1 MPIPASI
8 VDNLRFILLE
18 VIRQVEDTQ
27 KALDRSGEP
36 ELVEQIVARDDYID
50 SLKTY
55 VENKCFALIYSNSSV
70 KMKSEADLIRAIN
83 TITGNLERIADHS
96 VNIARQI
103 PYFDDR
109 DFIKDYDTQH
119 FFDII
124 IFNLKRIHKALF
136 DQDLSLARKICVSE
150 SKLDRAYK
158 RSFEKILKQLTK
170 GKEVENL
177 LTTIFIL
184 RYLERI
190 GDCLLNVGE
199 AIIFSIVGDKL
210 KLTQFEFLEESL
222 ANIDELTVE
231 DIKFEGVWGTRSGCR
246 IGLIQ
251 TADSKG
257 DEKDF
262 VFKEGAT
269 HKIETEKEK
278 IDLWNRLQPGITP
291 KVLDFKVKGD
301 NASLLVEFLD
311 GDTLQHNLLEASD
324 GKLMRSL
331 DALQKSLAN
340 IWRSTRDDTKQP
352 PCQSLDQLEH
362 RMDDVFRVHPAYAL
376 PEISIGAMKINSFKE
391 RIDRLR
397 TQTQKAKAPFAVL
410 IHGDFNLDN
419 IFYDGAQEQIRF
431 IDVHR
436 SEMGDYA
443 QDVAVFLASNF
454 RQKVFEP
461 ELRRRIEQVSAGFL
475 GFARAF
481 AFDQRDKTFEER
493 LGLGLIRALTTST
506 RFEFHPELSEAMFQ
520 RALYLLDQMLQEEPE
535 SPFLV
540 PDSLFVL

>member
-1 MPIPASI
+1 MTIPATI

-18 VIRQVEDTQ
+18 VTRQVEETQ
-27 KALDRSGEP
+27 KALDRGGEE
-36 ELVEQIVARDDYID
+36 ELIAKIIARDDYID

-55 VENKCFALIYSNSSV
+55 VENKCFSLIYSNSSV

-96 VNIARQI
+96 VNIARQL

-109 DFIKDYDTQH
+109 DFIKAYDYKH

-136 DQDLSLARKICVSE
+136 DHDLSLARKICVSE

-158 RSFEKILKQLTK
+158 RSFEKVLKELTK

-190 GDCLLNVGE
+190 GDCLLNIGE

-210 KLTQFEFLEESL
+210 KLKQFEFLEESL
-222 ANIDELTVE
+222 LNVDELTIE

-246 IGLIQ
+246 IGLIT
-251 TADSKG
+251 TATSEG
-257 DEKDF
+257 DERDY
-262 VFKEGAT
+262 VFKEGSLP
-269 HKIETEKEK
+269 KIEKEKEK
-278 IDLWNRLQPGITP
+278 IELWNHHKPGVTP
-291 KVLDFKVKGD
+291 KVLDFKIKGD
-301 NASLLVEFLD
+301 HASLLVEYLD
-311 GDTLQHNLLEASD
+311 GDTMQHNLLESND
-324 GKLMRSL
+324 QKLFGSL
-331 DALQKSLAN
+331 TALEETLAV
-340 IWRSTRDDTKQP
+340 IWRNTRDDEKKP
-352 PCQSLDQLEH
+352 SCDSLNQLEN
-362 RMDDVFRVHPAYAL
+362 RIDEVFRVHPSYSL
-376 PEISIGAMKINSFKE
+376 PEVEIGGLKIDSFKS

-397 TQTQKAKAPFAVL
+397 DATKGTVAPFAVL

-419 IFYDGAQEQIRF
+419 IFYDEPQDQIRF

-436 SEMGDYA
+436 SGFGDYA

-454 RQKVFEP
+454 RQKVFE
-461 ELRRRIEQVSAGFL
+461 EGLRLRIEQAARHFLDFARRFAQEQNDL
-475 GFARAF
+475 GFE
-481 AFDQRDKTFEER
+481 KR

-506 RFEFHPELSEAMFQ
+506 RFEFHPELSEALFQ
-520 RALYLLDQMLQEEPE
+520 RSLYLIDQMLAPDAEQN
-535 SPFLV
+535 FRV
-540 PDSLFVL
+540 PDSLFSL